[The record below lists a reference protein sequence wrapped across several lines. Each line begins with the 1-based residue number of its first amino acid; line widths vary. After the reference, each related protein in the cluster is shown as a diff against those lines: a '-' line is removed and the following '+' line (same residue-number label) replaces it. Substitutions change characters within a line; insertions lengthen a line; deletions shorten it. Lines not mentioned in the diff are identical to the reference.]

1 MTGLLL
7 LGAAAAYALSAW
19 IYFHGRFGLAALC
32 GAVYAALMA
41 PAAVQYLGAPGG
53 AVAFALLAVAPG
65 VYLVVHAVDA
75 RKGLFLLPTIYSIPL
90 AFVCGLLLWV
100 VVAAGAILR

>member
-32 GAVYAALMA
+32 GAVYWALMA
-41 PAAVQYLGAPGG
+41 PAAVQYLGSG
-53 AVAFALLAVAPG
+53 ARSLRIARGRAGHRGTRRTREGPLPAADDLLDP
-65 VYLVVHAVDA
+65 
-75 RKGLFLLPTIYSIPL
+75 PL
-90 AFVCGLLLWV
+90 RGGLLLWV